1 MNEDLKANISASLKA
16 GVRLDGRR
24 NGEFRPIEI
33 EAGVIKTAEG
43 SARVRC
49 GNTEVICGVKLDIGK
64 PFADRPDEGVLMV
77 GAELLPLSNPEFE
90 SGPPSEQA
98 IEIARVIDRGLREA
112 HTLDLPKM
120 CIVRGEKVWMV
131 QVDLCPLNTDGNLID
146 IGALAAIVALRNARF
161 PSVADGVIDYKK
173 KTDKRLPLLSLPIAV
188 TAVKIGDNL
197 VLDPTD
203 DEEKALDSRLTV
215 STMQTGEI
223 CALQKGGSSPLTFE
237 DIHAMVE
244 LCCAKAKELRAL
256 AEGAK

>member
-1 MNEDLKANISASLKA
+1 
-16 GVRLDGRR
+16 
-24 NGEFRPIEI
+24 
-33 EAGVIKTAEG
+33 
-43 SARVRC
+43 
-49 GNTEVICGVKLDIGK
+49 
-64 PFADRPDEGVLMV
+64 
-77 GAELLPLSNPEFE
+77 
-90 SGPPSEQA
+90 
-98 IEIARVIDRGLREA
+98 
-112 HTLDLPKM
+112 
-120 CIVRGEKVWMV
+120 
-131 QVDLCPLNTDGNLID
+131 
-146 IGALAAIVALRNARF
+146 
-161 PSVADGVIDYKK
+161 
-173 KTDKRLPLLSLPIAV
+173 V